1 MRVGTQW
8 CGFMGGLRVALRVV
22 LPGGLRVV
30 LREVLPGVLPGVLRV
45 ALAGALLQALSAPA
59 QTAPAAASNAAPA
72 AALVRPGAWNITPQ
86 AVSGLSLT
94 YQLCFKTGSLDDI
107 KMLMPNLQGGN
118 GGCAAPVIEVTPGL
132 VTWRFQCPPQALD
145 AHARYTFT
153 PERIEGALHL
163 TQGTPAVSS
172 SQSIA
177 AQHAGACPP

>member
-1 MRVGTQW
+1 MRYGTLGRGFVG
-8 CGFMGGLRVALRVV
+8 
-22 LPGGLRVV
+22 V
-30 LREVLPGVLPGVLRV
+30 LRGILRV
-45 ALAGALLQALSAPA
+45 ALAGALLQALSAQA
-59 QTAPAAASNAAPA
+59 QTAPAAAAASNTAPA
-72 AALVRPGAWNITPQ
+72 AALVRPGAWNVTPQ
-86 AVSGLSLT
+86 AVSGLSLA

-118 GGCAAPVIEVTPGL
+118 GNCAAPAVEMTPGL

-153 PERIEGALHL
+153 PERIEGVFHL

>member
-1 MRVGTQW
+1 MRFVT
-8 CGFMGGLRVALRVV
+8 
-22 LPGGLRVV
+22 
-30 LREVLPGVLPGVLRV
+30 
-45 ALAGALLQALSAPA
+45 LAGALWCALMAVGNALA
-59 QTAPAAASNAAPA
+59 QTAPSTAASNTPSSAPA
-72 AALVRPGAWNITPQ
+72 ASAVAASATPLVRPGAWNVTPQ
-86 AVSGLSLT
+86 AVSGLSLA

-107 KMLMPNLQGGN
+107 KLLMPNLQGGN

-153 PERIEGALHL
+153 PERIEGVFHL
-163 TQGTPAVSS
+163 TQGTPAVTS